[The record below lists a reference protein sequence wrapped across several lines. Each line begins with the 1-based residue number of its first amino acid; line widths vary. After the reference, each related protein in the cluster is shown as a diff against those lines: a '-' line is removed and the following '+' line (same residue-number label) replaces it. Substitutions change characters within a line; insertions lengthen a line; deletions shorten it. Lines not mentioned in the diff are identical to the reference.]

1 MSARRSGAKG
11 YSPLIWFGAL
21 FLTASAAI
29 TSCAVSEPASV
40 EGTWVITSTVT
51 PGISAMQPAEANTWL
66 GRSFQYSTDSVILGQ
81 TQCGEGKWSE
91 KKLTEQ
97 DFQQEYRVSFDQLGI
112 VANKISRFEVDC
124 HGENVPGQSVLIAT
138 KDRAFTV
145 WDGVF
150 FQMEKA
156 EAVPQ

>member
-1 MSARRSGAKG
+1 MSARHRGAKG

-40 EGTWVITSTVT
+40 EGTWVITDSVS
-51 PGISAMQPAEANTWL
+51 PGFSAMQPEEAKTWL
-66 GRSFQYSTDSVILGQ
+66 GKSFQYSADNVILGQ
-81 TQCGEGKWSE
+81 TQCGPAKWDE
-91 KKLTEQ
+91 KKLSEK
-97 DFQQEYRVSFDQLGI
+97 DFQQEYRVSFEQLGI

-124 HGENVPGQSVLIAT
+124 HGENVPGQSVLVAAR
-138 KDRAFTV
+138 DRAFTV